1 MSIQL
6 KGTKEEIAE
15 ATNVRKAILP
25 LVEQAVII
33 VEQSGQAER
42 SAQKFQDVNKR
53 ALRLLKSLDKVADAP
68 FWIEN
73 FSGLSRYIAQTEGA
87 LENAKTANEADA
99 VELFT
104 GYLERM
110 PRDLAQRMWDKS
122 RQEPDEIE
130 EIIRKASTR

>member
-42 SAQKFQDVNKR
+42 
-53 ALRLLKSLDKVADAP
+53 
-68 FWIEN
+68 
-73 FSGLSRYIAQTEGA
+73 
-87 LENAKTANEADA
+87 
-99 VELFT
+99 
-104 GYLERM
+104 
-110 PRDLAQRMWDKS
+110 
-122 RQEPDEIE
+122 
-130 EIIRKASTR
+130 